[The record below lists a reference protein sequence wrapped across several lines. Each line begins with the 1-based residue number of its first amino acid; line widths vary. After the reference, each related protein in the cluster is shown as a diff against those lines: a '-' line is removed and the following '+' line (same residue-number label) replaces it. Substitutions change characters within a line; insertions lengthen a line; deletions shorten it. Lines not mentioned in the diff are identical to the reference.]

1 MGYFLWILWNF
12 QTFAN
17 LQLLSKPSKQYQVF
31 YKPRWFL
38 FLFTLSNIWSHL
50 LIFVTK
56 FNYKLQIF
64 ETMLSNMKSVGGK
77 SRVCRALCEGR
88 MRFCRS
94 TCLKLIA
101 FKLLDKSWVYKF
113 IITLQSEAKARVK
126 WEKEQVLQT
135 NKYIYL
141 RINHSNENLAHT
153 VDIYCMLNTHWKQ
166 WDDSTE
172 CAHTAT

>member
-1 MGYFLWILWNF
+1 MWISWNF
-12 QTFAN
+12 PDLSN
-17 LQLLSKPSKQYQVF
+17 LATAFKAKQVTSSILQA
-31 YKPRWFL
+31 KIIFL
-38 FLFTLSNIWSHL
+38 PFTLSNIWSHL

-113 IITLQSEAKARVK
+113 IITLQSEAKARTK
-126 WEKEQVLQT
+126 WEIEQVLQT

-166 WDDSTE
+166 WDDGPE
-172 CAHTAT
+172 CAHTAI